1 MIGGQTDRQISD
13 GQTCRQRQEY
23 VQTDELLDRQADRQ
37 MNLLTDRLT
46 DRQTKSAV
54 HKVI

>member
-13 GQTCRQRQEY
+13 GQTGRQRQEY